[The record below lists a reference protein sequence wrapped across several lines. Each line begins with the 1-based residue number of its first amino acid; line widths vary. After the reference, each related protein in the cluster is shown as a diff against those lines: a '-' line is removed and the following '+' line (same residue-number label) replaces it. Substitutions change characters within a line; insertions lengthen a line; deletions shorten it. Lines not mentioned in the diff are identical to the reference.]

1 MKFPSEIQEKLKCYV
16 YLYID
21 PRNNKIFYI
30 GKGKGNRVL
39 HHLDEASDTA
49 KVNRI
54 KAIRK
59 AELEP
64 KIELLRFGL
73 SMEEANLLEAT
84 AIDLLGK
91 RNLSN
96 LARGLKSSSFGRTPV
111 EEIIAWYKA
120 KPVKIK
126 HRIILIIINRLYYY
140 GINRKELYEVTRGVW
155 KVGPR
160 RNQVEYAFAV
170 FRGIVR
176 EVYRISSWYR
186 AGTTEMKY
194 REKIPKVHYKGRWE
208 FVGRVASQ
216 DLRNYYIGKSVR
228 KYIRV
233 GSRNPIRYINV

>member
-1 MKFPSEIQEKLKCYV
+1 MKFSPEIQEKLKSYV

-21 PRNNKIFYI
+21 PRNNIIFYI
-30 GKGKGNRVL
+30 GKGKGNRVF
-39 HHLDEASDTA
+39 HHLDEISDTT

-59 AELEP
+59 MGLEP

-73 SMEEANLLEAT
+73 SMGEANLLEAV

-91 RNLSN
+91 RNLTN
-96 LARGLKSSSFGRTPV
+96 LARGLKSNLLGRVPV

-126 HRIILIIINRLYYY
+126 HKVILIIINRLYYY
-140 GINRKELYEVTRGVW
+140 GINRKELYEATRGVW
-155 KVGPR
+155 KTGPR

-176 EVYRISSWYR
+176 EVYRISKWYP
-186 AGTTEMKY
+186 AGTTKMKY

-208 FVGRVASQ
+208 FIGQVASP

-228 KYIRV
+228 KYV
-233 GSRNPIRYINV
+233 KTGSRNPIRYILR